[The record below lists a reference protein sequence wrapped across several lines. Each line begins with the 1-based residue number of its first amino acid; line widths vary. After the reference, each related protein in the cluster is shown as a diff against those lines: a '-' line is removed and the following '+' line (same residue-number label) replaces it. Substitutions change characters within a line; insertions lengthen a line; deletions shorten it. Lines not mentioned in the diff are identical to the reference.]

1 MDSILFLKYVC
12 LRPCTLKYKELVS
25 ALKELIIMNLN
36 SQLQY
41 MRDSIQM
48 NINQTYGVKFTKI
61 TF

>member
-1 MDSILFLKYVC
+1 
-12 LRPCTLKYKELVS
+12 LKYKELVS